1 MAKYNV
7 YLGGNKRVDAT
18 RANGESMWDAGLD
31 PADQHV
37 EYAAHLK
44 TRHKTMQYYYD
55 DGHEHTRMF
64 YRSKGLG
71 VLPVGDE
78 LGVILLAAGSM
89 VNNIVFHNK
98 KAADGKVKVI
108 LNGKAGDAP
117 ADISA
122 LLDAVAAAKEAQ
134 SAAIAEANTDPTN
147 AALKKKVAAAK
158 QAVADAEKALTDAN
172 NTEVQSFDVDLSKVG
187 YTVLRADKFLQ
198 TNGDITVNIVEGSL
212 SGSCWTVSASVES
225 HNDQHGCSCY
235 TAPCDTVY
243 PDPLCVRIPS

>member
-1 MAKYNV
+1 MAKYLI
-7 YLGGNKRVDAT
+7 YLGGNKRVNAT
-18 RANGESMWDAGLD
+18 YANGESMWDAGLD

-44 TRHKTMQYYYD
+44 TRHKTLQYYYD

-64 YRSKGLG
+64 YRTKGLD

-78 LGVILLAAGSM
+78 LGVILMAAGSM

-98 KAADGKVKVI
+98 KAAEGKVTVI

-117 ADISA
+117 DNTAA
-122 LLDAVAAAKEAQ
+122 LVDAVTTAKEALAKAQ
-134 SAAIAEANTDPTN
+134 AQANADPTN
-147 AALKKKVAAAK
+147 QGLKTALTAAKKKVT
-158 QAVADAEKALTDAN
+158 DAEKALAEAN
-172 NTEVQSFDVDLSKVG
+172 NTEVETFDVDLSKVG
-187 YTVLRADKFLQ
+187 YTVLRSGEFLQ
-198 TNGDITVNIVEGSL
+198 TNGDITVKIKEGSL

-235 TAPCDTVY
+235 TAPCETVY
-243 PDPLCVRIPS
+243 PDPLCTRIPS

>member
-1 MAKYNV
+1 MAKYLI
-7 YLGGNKRVDAT
+7 YLGGNKRVNAT
-18 RANGESMWDAGLD
+18 YANGESMWDAGLD

-78 LGVILLAAGSM
+78 LGVILLASGSM

-98 KAADGKVKVI
+98 KPAEGKLTVI

-117 ADISA
+117 DNAA
-122 LLDAVAAAKEAQ
+122 TLADAVAKAKEELAKAQ
-134 SAAIAEANTDPTN
+134 AQLNTDPTN
-147 AALKKKVAAAK
+147 AGFKTAVTNAKKK
-158 QAVADAEKALTDAN
+158 VADAEKALADAN
-172 NTEVQSFDVDLSKVG
+172 NTEVQSFEVDLSKVG
-187 YTVLRADKFLQ
+187 YTVLRSDKFLQ
-198 TNGDITVNIVEGSL
+198 SNGDITVKIKEGSL

-235 TAPCDTVY
+235 TAPCETVY
-243 PDPLCVRIPS
+243 PEALCTRLPA